1 MSSSCT
7 KPRNKDMP
15 WEVYFFNTPLAISSD
30 SVRFTGK
37 CQLWEWHIPNLRQ
50 LPIEDLQRM
59 ELVNNNSFATMS
71 ALVKTAGYLSLF
83 CVLLN
88 QILLFLLRQ
97 TFLGNSRRWVWKVP
111 CCPHERTKGWVWLAE
126 CVRREGSITAV
137 NILGQKSPQSQLS
150 VPIRWTLFTYHPDVY
165 FKGCSKH

>member
-59 ELVNNNSFATMS
+59 ESVNNNSLVTMS
-71 ALVKTAGYLSLF
+71 ALVMTAGYLSLF
-83 CVLLN
+83 CALLN
-88 QILLFLLRQ
+88 QILLRQ

-111 CCPHERTKGWVWLAE
+111 CCPHERTKGWVWLVE

-150 VPIRWTLFTYHPDVY
+150 VPIRWTLFMYHPDVY